1 MANLSNE
8 YGISKNQTEERIVS
22 LERRLMAL
30 LNSLPKE
37 MQDRVDEEK
46 FILRKETG
54 TKYKVQFLIE
64 TDKGTKPITIDN
76 IYAWSDKDAMYVGTV
91 LNVKPE
97 MDRLQSEGKIRFY
110 KIINKKII
118 KELPEADEIYSL
130 INESNGQTYT
140 DK

>member
-1 MANLSNE
+1 MDN
-8 YGISKNQTEERIVS
+8 IEERLLSV
-22 LERRLMAL
+22 ERRLMAL

-76 IYAWSDKDAMYVGTV
+76 IWAWSDKDAMYVGTV

-97 MDRLQSEGKIRFY
+97 MDRLQREGKIRFY
-110 KIINKKII
+110 KIINKKVI
-118 KELPEADEIYSL
+118 
-130 INESNGQTYT
+130 
-140 DK
+140 

>member
-1 MANLSNE
+1 M
-8 YGISKNQTEERIVS
+8 EERILS

-37 MQDRVDEEK
+37 MQDRVEEEK
-46 FILRKETG
+46 FIMRKETG

-76 IYAWSDKDAMYVGTV
+76 IYAWSDNDAMYVGTV

-97 MDRLQSEGKIRFY
+97 MDRLQANGVIRFY
-110 KIINKKII
+110 KIINKKI
-118 KELPEADEIYSL
+118 LNS
-130 INESNGQTYT
+130 Q
-140 DK
+140 

>member
-1 MANLSNE
+1 M
-8 YGISKNQTEERIVS
+8 EERILS

-37 MQDRVDEEK
+37 MQDRVEEEK
-46 FILRKETG
+46 FVMRKETG

-76 IYAWSDKDAMYVGTV
+76 IWAWSDKDALYVGTV

-97 MDRLQSEGKIRFY
+97 MDRLQREGKIRFY
-110 KIINKKII
+110 KIINKKIC
-118 KELPEADEIYSL
+118 
-130 INESNGQTYT
+130 
-140 DK
+140 

>member
-1 MANLSNE
+1 M
-8 YGISKNQTEERIVS
+8 EERLLS

-54 TKYKVQFLIE
+54 TKYKLQFLIE
-64 TDKGTKPITIDN
+64 TDKCTKPITIYI
-76 IYAWSDKDAMYVGTV
+76 IYAWSDADAMYVGSV

-97 MDRLQSEGKIRFY
+97 MDRLQKNGVIRFY
-110 KIINKKII
+110 KIINKKV
-118 KELPEADEIYSL
+118 L
-130 INESNGQTYT
+130 
-140 DK
+140 

>member
-1 MANLSNE
+1 ME
-8 YGISKNQTEERIVS
+8 DRILS

-37 MQDRVDEEK
+37 MQDRVEEEK
-46 FILRKETG
+46 FVMRKETG

-76 IYAWSDKDAMYVGTV
+76 IYAWSDADAMYVGSV
-91 LNVKPE
+91 VYVKPE
-97 MDRLQSEGKIRFY
+97 MDRLQSEGKILFY

-118 KELPEADEIYSL
+118 
-130 INESNGQTYT
+130 
-140 DK
+140 

>member
-1 MANLSNE
+1 M
-8 YGISKNQTEERIVS
+8 EERILS

-37 MQDRVDEEK
+37 MQDRVEEEK

-76 IYAWSDKDAMYVGTV
+76 IYAWSDKDAMYVGSV
-91 LNVKPE
+91 VYVKPE
-97 MDRLQSEGKIRFY
+97 MDRLQREGKIRFY

-118 KELPEADEIYSL
+118 
-130 INESNGQTYT
+130 
-140 DK
+140 

>member
-1 MANLSNE
+1 M
-8 YGISKNQTEERIVS
+8 EERILS

-37 MQDRVDEEK
+37 MQDRVEEEK
-46 FILRKETG
+46 FVMRKETG

-76 IYAWSDKDAMYVGTV
+76 IWAWSDKDAVYVGTV

-97 MDRLQSEGKIRFY
+97 MDRLQREGKIRFY
-110 KIINKKII
+110 KIINKKVI
-118 KELPEADEIYSL
+118 
-130 INESNGQTYT
+130 
-140 DK
+140 

>member
-1 MANLSNE
+1 M
-8 YGISKNQTEERIVS
+8 EERILS

-37 MQDRVDEEK
+37 MQDRVEEEK
-46 FILRKETG
+46 FVMRKETG

-76 IYAWSDKDAMYVGTV
+76 IWAWSDKDALYVGTV

-97 MDRLQSEGKIRFY
+97 MDRLQKNGTIRFY
-110 KIINKKII
+110 KIINKKVI
-118 KELPEADEIYSL
+118 
-130 INESNGQTYT
+130 
-140 DK
+140 

>member
-1 MANLSNE
+1 M
-8 YGISKNQTEERIVS
+8 EERILS

-37 MQDRVDEEK
+37 MQDRVEEEK
-46 FILRKETG
+46 FVMRKETG

-76 IYAWSDKDAMYVGTV
+76 IWAWSDADAMYVGSV

-97 MDRLQSEGKIRFY
+97 MDRLQAEGKIRFY
-110 KIINKKII
+110 KIINKKV
-118 KELPEADEIYSL
+118 L
-130 INESNGQTYT
+130 
-140 DK
+140 

>member
-1 MANLSNE
+1 M
-8 YGISKNQTEERIVS
+8 EERILS
-22 LERRLMAL
+22 LERRLIAL

-76 IYAWSDKDAMYVGTV
+76 IWAWSEKDAMYVGTV

-97 MDRLQSEGKIRFY
+97 MDRLQKNGTIRFY

-118 KELPEADEIYSL
+118 
-130 INESNGQTYT
+130 
-140 DK
+140 

>member
-1 MANLSNE
+1 M
-8 YGISKNQTEERIVS
+8 EERLLSV
-22 LERRLMAL
+22 ERRLMAL

-54 TKYKVQFLIE
+54 KKYKVQFLIE

-76 IYAWSDKDAMYVGTV
+76 IWAWSDKDAMYVGSV

-97 MDRLQSEGKIRFY
+97 MDRLQANGVIRFY
-110 KIINKKII
+110 KIINKKV
-118 KELPEADEIYSL
+118 L
-130 INESNGQTYT
+130 
-140 DK
+140 

>member
-1 MANLSNE
+1 M
-8 YGISKNQTEERIVS
+8 EERILS

-54 TKYKVQFLIE
+54 KKYKVQFLIE

-76 IYAWSDKDAMYVGTV
+76 IYAWSDADAMYVGSV
-91 LNVKPE
+91 VYVKPE
-97 MDRLQSEGKIRFY
+97 MDRLQANGIIRFY
-110 KIINKKII
+110 KIINKKI
-118 KELPEADEIYSL
+118 L
-130 INESNGQTYT
+130 
-140 DK
+140 

>member
-1 MANLSNE
+1 M
-8 YGISKNQTEERIVS
+8 EERILS
-22 LERRLMAL
+22 LERRLIAL

-76 IYAWSDKDAMYVGTV
+76 IWAWSDKDAMYVGSV
-91 LNVKPE
+91 VYVKPE
-97 MDRLQSEGKIRFY
+97 MDRLQRDGKIRFY
-110 KIINKKII
+110 KIINKKVI
-118 KELPEADEIYSL
+118 
-130 INESNGQTYT
+130 
-140 DK
+140 